1 VNYREWK
8 EKAVLSAA
16 YSGPFWLIID
26 ANWTPSEQNKLAREW
41 KEGSAL

>member
-16 YSGPFWLIID
+16 YSGLFWEIID
-26 ANWTPSEQNKLAREW
+26 RNWTPEQQNKLAREW
-41 KEGSAL
+41 KEGTPL